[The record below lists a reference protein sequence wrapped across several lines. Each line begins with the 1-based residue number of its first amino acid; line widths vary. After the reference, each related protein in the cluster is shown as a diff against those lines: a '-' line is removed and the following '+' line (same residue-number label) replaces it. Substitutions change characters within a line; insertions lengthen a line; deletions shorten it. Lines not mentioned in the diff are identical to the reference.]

1 MGANPFASDWL
12 KSSASEDSRRPLGGL
27 SCVAGATGEPLKFMT
42 VAALLDRAVARHGA
56 GDAVIFAP
64 TREHLSW
71 HTLKRRSDDVAAG
84 LLALG
89 VTRGDRVGIWAPNCV
104 EWLLAQLGT
113 ARIGAILVNINP
125 AYRSVELEH
134 ALQKTQCRVLIMA
147 AELKSS
153 DYVAILKSLAPE
165 IETASAMQPLHIA
178 RLPSLEHAVLMGDG
192 PRPMGMLSF
201 KQLTALAGPA
211 HRNRLSALSGALDPD
226 DPINIQF
233 TSGTTGL
240 PKGATLSSRNIVNN
254 ARLSARAMRLTEKD
268 RLCIPV
274 PLYHCFG
281 MVLGVLA
288 CTATGATMVFPGAS
302 FDAAETL
309 QAVED
314 FRCTAL
320 HGVPA
325 MFIAQL
331 GHPEFPKYDLS
342 SLRTGIMAGAPCPVE
357 TMRRV
362 IADMHMSEVTIAYG
376 MTETSPV
383 SFQSAPDDPFE
394 RRVST
399 VGRVLPHLEVKIVDE
414 HGRTVPVG
422 KRGEL
427 CTRGYAVM
435 LGYWDDPEATRESVD
450 AAGWM
455 HSGDLATLDAD
466 GYCNI
471 VGRVKDMLIRGGE
484 NVFPREIEEYLYRH
498 PKVLEGQVFGVPDP
512 KLGEEVCAWIVL
524 KAGATATEDEIREF
538 CRGQIA
544 HYKIPRYVRF
554 VKELPKTVTGKAQK
568 FAMREAMMRELGLTE
583 VRTA

>member
-1 MGANPFASDWL
+1 MGDNPFSSDWL
-12 KSSASEDSRRPLGGL
+12 KAGRDDPRRPRSAL
-27 SCVAGATGEPLKFMT
+27 SQVAGTTEEPLKFMT
-42 VAALLDRAVARHGA
+42 IAALLDRAVARHGA

-64 TREHLSW
+64 TRERLSW

-89 VTRGDRVGIWAPNCV
+89 IGRGDRVGIWAPNCI
-104 EWLLAQLGT
+104 EWLLIQLGS

-125 AYRSVELEH
+125 AYRGGELEH
-134 ALQKTQCRVLIMA
+134 ALQKTKCRALIMA
-147 AELKSS
+147 ARHKSS
-153 DYVAILKSLAPE
+153 DYVAMLKSLAPE
-165 IETASAMQPLHIA
+165 IETSTATQPLRTA
-178 RLPSLEHAVLMGDG
+178 RFPSLERAVLIGDG
-192 PRPMGMLSF
+192 ARPAGMLSF
-201 KQLTALAGPA
+201 AQLVSLAGPA
-211 HRNRLSALSGALDPD
+211 HRNRLPALSAALDPD

-254 ARLSARAMRLTEKD
+254 ARYSAKAMRLSERD

-281 MVLGVLA
+281 MVLGVLVCA
-288 CTATGATMVFPGAS
+288 ATGATMVFPGES
-302 FDAAETL
+302 FDAEETL
-309 QAVED
+309 RTVQD
-314 FRCTAL
+314 YRCTAL

-331 GHPEFPKYDLS
+331 GHPEFARYDLS
-342 SLRTGIMAGAPCPVE
+342 SLRTGIMAGAPCPIE

-362 IADMHMSEVTIAYG
+362 VAEMHMREVTIGYG
-376 MTETSPV
+376 MTETSPL
-383 SFQSAPDDPFE
+383 SFQSAVDDPLD

-399 VGRVLPHLEVKIVDE
+399 VGRILPHLEVKIVDE
-414 HGRTVPVG
+414 HGRIVAVG
-422 KRGEL
+422 QRGEL

-435 LGYWDDPEATRESVD
+435 LGYWDDADATREAID

-455 HSGDLATLDAD
+455 HSGDLATVDAD

-471 VGRVKDMLIRGGE
+471 VGRLKDMLIRGGE

-498 PKVLEGQVFGVPDP
+498 QKVLEAQVFGIPDTR
-512 KLGEEVCAWIVL
+512 LGEEICAWIVL
-524 KAGATATEDEIREF
+524 KQGASATEDEIRDF

-544 HYKIPRYVRF
+544 HYKVPRYIRF
-554 VKELPKTVTGKAQK
+554 VAELPKTVTGKPQK
-568 FAMREAMMRELGLTE
+568 FAMRERMMRELNLRE
-583 VRTA
+583 SRTA